1 MNDNLASNNI
11 ESEEFSSSPK
21 ENDYTN
27 LISRLKEV
35 KINID
40 LLQKIICDKF

>member
-1 MNDNLASNNI
+1 MEEKFISNN
-11 ESEEFSSSPK
+11 ENNKFSSSAE

-35 KINID
+35 KTTID
-40 LLQKIICDKF
+40 LLQKKIVR